1 MIIVLDAGHTE
12 GWNSRTNPI
21 YSEGTQMFNF
31 SKILGEILVKLG
43 HKVIYTRDSMRSN
56 PSLSDRCAKGSGA
69 DLFLSLH
76 SDWAGEKN
84 QVLIFD
90 QTVPSLSDPVLAM
103 AFGDALSKYWKC
115 SYRTVY
121 RTYNDNWL
129 SEPKSGVEPYFGVL
143 RGNKARRSMLI
154 ELFNH
159 RNSDAT
165 SKFLTVSVQTDIAKL
180 LASVIQ
186 AHFKL
191 NHSTS
196 TSQPKNDTAG
206 TLYRVVSGS
215 YQSKAKAKERVNE
228 LKKLGLSSW
237 ILEVRD

>member
-12 GWNSRTNPI
+12 GDNSRINPY

-31 SKILGEILVKLG
+31 CKILGDILVKLG
-43 HKVIYTRDSMRSN
+43 HKVIYTRDSMSSN
-56 PSLSDRCAKGSGA
+56 PTLSDRCAKGSGA

-76 SDWAGEKN
+76 SDWAGASN

-90 QTVPSLSDPVLAM
+90 QTDPKLADPKLAM
-103 AFGDALSKYWKC
+103 SFGDALSKYWNC

-129 SEPKSGVEPYFGVL
+129 PEPKAGSVPYFGVL
-143 RGNKARRSMLI
+143 RGNKARKSMLL

-159 RNSDAT
+159 RNADAT
-165 SKFLTVSVQTDIAKL
+165 SRFLTVSVQTDIAKL

-186 AHFKL
+186 AHYKL
-191 NHSTS
+191 NHSKGPVQS
-196 TSQPKNDTAG
+196 KNDTAK

-215 YQSKAKAKERVNE
+215 YQSREKAKERVDE
-228 LKKLGLSSW
+228 LRKLGQSSW
-237 ILEVRD
+237 ILEVRN